1 MKATFT
7 RWAFT
12 VPLLAALMAVSV
24 YTLGY
29 SLYLA
34 LHDIDMMAP
43 PPFGFVG
50 LANFIDVLQQPRL
63 WFSLWHTLVYVAAA
77 TLIELALGCAVALF
91 ISRDF
96 PGRKLTRALLLL
108 PMIVTPI
115 VGGLIWRIFYDPN
128 AGLFNYLAGL
138 LGIAPVDWLGNPSY
152 AMASLIVADVWQW
165 TPFIILLVSA
175 GLDSLP
181 QEPLEAAELDGARG
195 WRLLAYIK
203 LPMLK
208 PIILI
213 ALFLRMIDAFK
224 SFDLIYVMTRGG
236 PALATETTNMFA
248 YLTGF
253 QDFRISEAVVIAI
266 INTLLVILVLSMAS
280 NRIMKDA

>member
-1 MKATFT
+1 MKAKLTQQVFT
-7 RWAFT
+7 L
-12 VPLLAALMAVSV
+12 PLLMILLLVSF

-29 SLYLA
+29 AIYLA
-34 LHDIDMMAP
+34 IYDIDLMSP
-43 PPFGFVG
+43 PPFNFIG

-63 WFSLWHTLVYVAAA
+63 WSSLWHTLVYVAGS
-77 TLIELALGCAVALF
+77 TVTELVLGSAIALF
-91 ISRDF
+91 ISHDF
-96 PGRKLTRALLLL
+96 FGRKLVRALLLL

-128 AGLFNYLAGL
+128 AGLFNWLAGL
-138 LGIAPVDWLGNPSY
+138 VGIAPIDWLGNPNT
-152 AMASLIVADVWQW
+152 AMASLILADIWQW

-175 GLDSLP
+175 GLDALP
-181 QEPLEAAELDGARG
+181 NEPLEAAELDGARG
-195 WRLLAYIK
+195 WRLLAFIK
-203 LPMLK
+203 LPMMK
-208 PIILI
+208 PIILM

-266 INTLLVILVLSMAS
+266 INTLLVIVVLSVAS
-280 NRIMKDA
+280 KRIMKDD

>member
-1 MKATFT
+1 MRAKLT
-7 RWAFT
+7 RLAFT
-12 VPLLAALMAVSV
+12 WPLLIALLLVSF

-29 SLYLA
+29 SIYLA
-34 LHDIDMMAP
+34 VYNIDLMSAP
-43 PPFGFVG
+43 PFVFSG

-63 WFSLWHTLVYVAAA
+63 WYSLWHTLVYVAGS
-77 TLIELALGCAVALF
+77 TLIELVLGCAVALF
-91 ISRDF
+91 ISGDF
-96 PGRKLTRALLLL
+96 FGRRLVRALLLL

-115 VGGLIWRIFYDPN
+115 VGGLIWRIFYDPG
-128 AGLFNYLAGL
+128 AGLFNYLLGL
-138 LGIAPVDWLGNPSY
+138 LGIAPVDWLGDPNI
-152 AMASLIVADVWQW
+152 AMASLILADVWQW

-175 GLDSLP
+175 GLDALP
-181 QEPLEAAELDGARG
+181 QEPLEAAELDGAHG
-195 WRLLAYIK
+195 WRLLAFIK
-203 LPMLK
+203 LPMIK

-266 INTLLVILVLSMAS
+266 INTLLVIAVLSLAS
-280 NRIMKDA
+280 KRIMKDV